1 MARPVDVGDIAPPVD
16 VGDGLAPAVE
26 VGDYLA
32 PPVDVDDLAPLVEVK
47 DLAPPVEVGDLAPPV
62 EVRDLAPR
70 LEVGDLAVQQPGCVP
85 LYGDRMSSEVVAG
98 LESMMGIL
106 RDRILQP
113 YSLLFDIYGTYNFG
127 STSDDRVW
135 GNILS
140 QFMWNIYDVCDYL
153 TSEYILTHVRPSEE
167 WITDV
172 SIPLS
177 TQRR

>member
-1 MARPVDVGDIAPPVD
+1 
-16 VGDGLAPAVE
+16 
-26 VGDYLA
+26 
-32 PPVDVDDLAPLVEVK
+32 
-47 DLAPPVEVGDLAPPV
+47 
-62 EVRDLAPR
+62 
-70 LEVGDLAVQQPGCVP
+70 
-85 LYGDRMSSEVVAG
+85 
-98 LESMMGIL
+98 MGIL

-153 TSEYILTHVRPSEE
+153 TSQYILIHVRPSEE